1 MSKSLEEIL
10 KDIKYDEDSCLITLD
25 GVEIG
30 QWNDEAHCDYP
41 EDLIWRRDISNFH
54 HKAFKA
60 GFDAAI
66 KAVSDREK
74 KLVEALEKINREE
87 LNSQR
92 PGGGY
97 SNSAKIS
104 YEALKEFRGGK

>member
-1 MSKSLEEIL
+1 MSSKSLDELRDKLAEEYHGL
-10 KDIKYDEDSCLITLD
+10 ERGNWGPDF
-25 GVEIG
+25 
-30 QWNDEAHCDYP
+30 A
-41 EDLIWRRDISNFH
+41 
-54 HKAFKA
+54 A
-60 GFDAAI
+60 GWDAAI